1 MTTTIYS
8 ARRILTM
15 NPRRPVATH
24 VAVRDGHVL
33 GAGALDELAGWGE
46 YELDERF
53 AGKVLMPGFVEGH
66 CHSWEGS
73 AWEDTYLGFF
83 DRTAPDGVLH
93 PGLKSIDEVV
103 ERFRA
108 AAASAAADAA
118 AETGAGLTPGAGKS
132 RSGGLGGPGG
142 AGGSAG
148 LGGAGEAGGP
158 NGSGGR
164 AGASGTRGIPD
175 PSGEPGRSGEAVMGW
190 GFDPIFFG
198 GRRMVAADLD
208 RVSATRPVIVMHQS
222 GHIVNVN
229 SEALRRAGITRDTQV
244 QGLVRDAAGAPTGEL
259 QGPALRSIV
268 YRAAGRDRFLDMG
281 RGDSLWR
288 FAASARRAGVTTAT
302 DLANELPEETVA
314 SQVAATANEDFP
326 LRIVPA
332 FFAAARPADE
342 GVAWVKSLIPRSH
355 ERLRYGLVKLVVDGS
370 IQGFTARLKWPGYYN
385 GHENGLWYVE
395 PNEEL
400 PRILG
405 TFHRAGLQVHI
416 HTNGDEATEA
426 AIDAIEAVL
435 RGHPD
440 ADARFTLQHCQMA
453 HDAHFRRMAR
463 LGICANLFANHLYYW
478 GDQHHALTMGPERA
492 GRMDAAGSAKRL
504 GVPFSIHSDAPVT
517 HLAPLFTAWCA
528 VNRTTASGRVLGEAE
543 RLTVP
548 DALHAITLG
557 AAFTLKLD
565 TEIGS
570 IEAGKRA
577 DFAILEDD
585 PLAVDPAA
593 LKEVAVWGTVVG
605 GRVFP
610 NPEPEAGAAGAATVP
625 AIDPEREPS

>member
-8 ARRILTM
+8 ARRIITM
-15 NPRRPVATH
+15 NPRRPEATH

-33 GAGALDELAGWGE
+33 GAGVLDELAGWGDH
-46 YELDERF
+46 ELDERF
-53 AGKVLMPGFVEGH
+53 ADKVIMPGFVEGH

-93 PGLKSIDEVV
+93 PGLKSIDAVV

-108 AAASAAADAA
+108 AAASAAADAGTDA
-118 AETGAGLTPGAGKS
+118 GAGAGRTRPGGSDGPDGA
-132 RSGGLGGPGG
+132 GGPGG
-142 AGGSAG
+142 YDGS
-148 LGGAGEAGGP
+148 
-158 NGSGGR
+158 GR
-164 AGASGTRGIPD
+164 AGAP
-175 PSGEPGRSGEAVMGW
+175 GESGRSSEEAVMGW

-208 RVSATRPVIVMHQS
+208 RVSAMRPVIVMHQS

-229 SEALRRAGITRDTQV
+229 SEALRRAGITRDTNV
-244 QGLVRDAAGAPTGEL
+244 QGLVRDAHGEPTGEL

-314 SQVAATANEDFP
+314 SQVAATAREDFP

-342 GVAWVKSLIPRSH
+342 GVEWVKSLIPRGH
-355 ERLRYGLVKLVVDGS
+355 ERLRYGLVKLVLDGS
-370 IQGFTARLKWPGYYN
+370 IQGFTARMKWPGYYN
-385 GHENGLWYVE
+385 GHENGLWYIE
-395 PNEEL
+395 PGEEL

-405 TFHRAGLQVHI
+405 TFHRAGLQVHV

-435 RGHPD
+435 REHPA

-528 VNRTTASGRVLGEAE
+528 VNRRTASGRVLGEAE
-543 RLTVP
+543 RITVP

-570 IEAGKRA
+570 IETGKRA

-585 PLAVDPAA
+585 PLAVAPEA
-593 LKEVAVWGTVVG
+593 LKDVAVWGTVVG

-610 NPEPEAGAAGAATVP
+610 NPAAEEVARG
-625 AIDPEREPS
+625 

>member
-8 ARRILTM
+8 ARRIITM
-15 NPRRPVATH
+15 NPRRPEATH

-33 GAGALDELAGWGE
+33 GAGALDELTGWGDHV
-46 YELDERF
+46 LDERF
-53 AGKVLMPGFVEGH
+53 AGKVVMPGFVEGH

-93 PGLKSIDEVV
+93 SGLKSIEEVV

-108 AAASAAADAA
+108 AAGSAAA
-118 AETGAGLTPGAGKS
+118 EPVAGEPRPGGSGEAGEA
-132 RSGGLGGPGG
+132 GGPGG
-142 AGGSAG
+142 AGT
-148 LGGAGEAGGP
+148 P
-158 NGSGGR
+158 
-164 AGASGTRGIPD
+164 
-175 PSGEPGRSGEAVMGW
+175 GEPGQSSGEAAMGW

-208 RVSATRPVIVMHQS
+208 RVSATRPVIVMHQN

-229 SEALRRAGITRDTQV
+229 SELLRRAGITRDTQV
-244 QGLVRDAAGAPTGEL
+244 QGLVRDADGEPTGEL
-259 QGPALRSIV
+259 QSPALRAIA
-268 YRAAGRDRFLDMG
+268 YRAAGRNRFLDMG

-314 SQVAATANEDFP
+314 SQVAITAHEDFP

-342 GVAWVKSLIPRSH
+342 GVEWVKSLIPRSH
-355 ERLRYGLVKLVVDGS
+355 ERLRYGLVKLVLDGS

-395 PNEEL
+395 PDEEL
-400 PRILG
+400 PRVLG
-405 TFHRAGLQVHI
+405 TFHRAGLQVHV

-435 RGHPD
+435 REHP
-440 ADARFTLQHCQMA
+440 AGDARFTLQHCQMA

-492 GRMDAAGSAKRL
+492 GRMDAAGTAKRL

-528 VNRTTASGRVLGEAE
+528 VNRITASGRVLGEAE
-543 RLTVP
+543 RITVP

-570 IEAGKRA
+570 IETGKRA

-585 PLAVDPAA
+585 PLAVAPDA
-593 LKEVAVWGTVVG
+593 LKDVAVWGTVVG
-605 GRVFP
+605 GRVCP
-610 NPEPEAGAAGAATVP
+610 NPAAGT
-625 AIDPEREPS
+625 DRG

>member
-1 MTTTIYS
+1 MTTIYS

-24 VAVRDGHVL
+24 VAVRDGRVL
-33 GAGALDELAGWGE
+33 GAGTLDELAGWGD

-53 AGKVLMPGFVEGH
+53 AGKAVMPGFVEGH

-83 DRTAPDGVLH
+83 DRTAPDGGLH
-93 PGLKSIDEVV
+93 PGLKNIDAVV

-108 AAASAAADAA
+108 AAASAEADAR
-118 AETGAGLTPGAGKS
+118 AEAGHGAGKS
-132 RSGGLGGPGG
+132 RPGGSGGPDGAGGPGG
-142 AGGSAG
+142 PD
-148 LGGAGEAGGP
+148 GP
-158 NGSGGR
+158 GR
-164 AGASGTRGIPD
+164 AGASDTP
-175 PSGEPGRSGEAVMGW
+175 GEPGQSGEAVMGW

-229 SEALRRAGITRDTQV
+229 SEALRRAGITRDTNV
-244 QGLVRDAAGAPTGEL
+244 QGLVRDADGEPTGEL
-259 QGPALRSIV
+259 QGPALRAIV

-288 FAASARRAGVTTAT
+288 FAQSARRAGVTTAT
-302 DLANELPEETVA
+302 DLANELPEKTVA
-314 SQVAATANEDFP
+314 SQVAITADEDFP

-355 ERLRYGLVKLVVDGS
+355 ERLRYGLVKLVLDGS
-370 IQGFTARLKWPGYYN
+370 IQGFTARMKWPGYYN
-385 GHENGLWYVE
+385 GHENGLWYIE

-426 AIDAIEAVL
+426 AIDAIETVL
-435 RGHPD
+435 RERPA

-478 GDQHHALTMGPERA
+478 GDQHYVLTMGPERA
-492 GRMDAAGSAKRL
+492 GRMDAAGTAKRL

-543 RLTVP
+543 RLTVA

-570 IEAGKRA
+570 IETGKRA

-585 PLAVDPAA
+585 PLAVEPAA
-593 LKEVAVWGTVVG
+593 LKDVAVWGTVVG

-610 NPEPEAGAAGAATVP
+610 NPATEV
-625 AIDPEREPS
+625 ARG

>member
-1 MTTTIYS
+1 
-8 ARRILTM
+8 
-15 NPRRPVATH
+15 
-24 VAVRDGHVL
+24 
-33 GAGALDELAGWGE
+33 
-46 YELDERF
+46 
-53 AGKVLMPGFVEGH
+53 
-66 CHSWEGS
+66 
-73 AWEDTYLGFF
+73 
-83 DRTAPDGVLH
+83 
-93 PGLKSIDEVV
+93 
-103 ERFRA
+103 
-108 AAASAAADAA
+108 
-118 AETGAGLTPGAGKS
+118 
-132 RSGGLGGPGG
+132 
-142 AGGSAG
+142 
-148 LGGAGEAGGP
+148 
-158 NGSGGR
+158 
-164 AGASGTRGIPD
+164 
-175 PSGEPGRSGEAVMGW
+175 MGW

-302 DLANELPEETVA
+302 DLANELPEETVT
-314 SQVAATANEDFP
+314 SQIAATANEDFP

-342 GVAWVKSLIPRSH
+342 GVAWVKSLIPRGH

-426 AIDAIEAVL
+426 AIDAIETVL
-435 RGHPD
+435 RERPA

-543 RLTVP
+543 RITVP

-565 TEIGS
+565 TENRIHRDRK
-570 IEAGKRA
+570 AGGLRHPRRRPPRGGPGGA
-577 DFAILEDD
+577 QGRRGL
-585 PLAVDPAA
+585 
-593 LKEVAVWGTVVG
+593 GHG
-605 GRVFP
+605 GRWAGISEPGAGGRGGGRRNRPGDRPGARAVVTARVPDIAPPSPSRLFSPPPLRRNRGLPAPVSFP
-610 NPEPEAGAAGAATVP
+610 ASSSVRARSLRRRKYRACVEGTTCCSTPWPICSSGRCPCVAGIRPRPSANGSSRCPGLVIRYHP
-625 AIDPEREPS
+625 ADLEK

>member
-1 MTTTIYS
+1 
-8 ARRILTM
+8 M

-33 GAGALDELAGWGE
+33 GVGTQDELAGWGD
-46 YELDERF
+46 YALDERF
-53 AGKVLMPGFVEGH
+53 AGKVVMPGFVEGH

-83 DRTAPDGVLH
+83 DRTAPDGGLH
-93 PGLKSIDEVV
+93 PGLKNIDAVV

-108 AAASAAADAA
+108 AAASAGTDAG
-118 AETGAGLTPGAGKS
+118 AEAGHGAGHGAGKS
-132 RSGGLGGPGG
+132 RPGGSGGPDGAGGPGG
-142 AGGSAG
+142 PD
-148 LGGAGEAGGP
+148 GP
-158 NGSGGR
+158 GR
-164 AGASGTRGIPD
+164 AGASDTP
-175 PSGEPGRSGEAVMGW
+175 GEPGRSGEAVMGW

-229 SEALRRAGITRDTQV
+229 SEALRRAGITRDTNV
-244 QGLVRDAAGAPTGEL
+244 QGLVRDANGEPTGEL
-259 QGPALRSIV
+259 QGPALRAIV

-288 FAASARRAGVTTAT
+288 FAQSARRAGVTTAT

-314 SQVAATANEDFP
+314 SQVAITADEDFP

-355 ERLRYGLVKLVVDGS
+355 ERLRYGLVKLVLDGS
-370 IQGFTARLKWPGYYN
+370 IQGFTARMKWPGYYN
-385 GHENGLWYVE
+385 GHENGLWYIE

-426 AIDAIEAVL
+426 AIDAIETVL
-435 RGHPD
+435 RERPA

-492 GRMDAAGSAKRL
+492 GRMDATGTAKRL

-528 VNRTTASGRVLGEAE
+528 VNRRTASGRVLGEAE
-543 RLTVP
+543 RLTVA

-570 IEAGKRA
+570 IETGKRA

-585 PLAVDPAA
+585 PLAVAPAA
-593 LKEVAVWGTVVG
+593 LKDVAVWGTVVG

-610 NPEPEAGAAGAATVP
+610 NPAAEVARG
-625 AIDPEREPS
+625 

>member
-1 MTTTIYS
+1 
-8 ARRILTM
+8 M
-15 NPRRPVATH
+15 NPRRPEATH
-24 VAVRDGHVL
+24 VAVRDGWIL
-33 GAGALDELAGWGE
+33 GTGTLDDLAGWGE
-46 YELDERF
+46 YELDDRF
-53 AGKVLMPGFVEGH
+53 AGKVILPGFVEGH

-93 PGLKSIDEVV
+93 PGLKSIDAVV

-108 AAASAAADAA
+108 A
-118 AETGAGLTPGAGKS
+118 EAGLSDPD
-132 RSGGLGGPGG
+132 
-142 AGGSAG
+142 
-148 LGGAGEAGGP
+148 EA
-158 NGSGGR
+158 
-164 AGASGTRGIPD
+164 AT
-175 PSGEPGRSGEAVMGW
+175 GW

-208 RVSATRPVIVMHQS
+208 RVSAARPVLVMHQS

-229 SEALRRAGITRDTQV
+229 SELLRRAGISRDTNV
-244 QGLVRDAAGAPTGEL
+244 QGLVRDPNGEPTGEL
-259 QGPALRSIV
+259 QGPALRSIA
-268 YRAAGRDRFLDMG
+268 YRAARRSRFLDMG
-281 RGDSLWR
+281 RDDSLWR
-288 FAASARRAGVTTAT
+288 FAHSARRAGVTTAT

-314 SQVAATANEDFP
+314 SQAATSANEDFP

-342 GVAWVKSLIPRSH
+342 GVEWVRSLIPRGH

-395 PNEEL
+395 PEEEL
-400 PRILG
+400 PRVLG
-405 TFHRAGLQVHI
+405 TYHRAGLQVHV

-426 AIDAIEAVL
+426 AIDAIETVL
-435 RGHPD
+435 REHP
-440 ADARFTLQHCQMA
+440 ACDARFTLQHCQMA

-478 GDQHHALTMGPERA
+478 GDPHRALTMGPERA
-492 GRMDAAGSAKRL
+492 ERMDATGTAKRL
-504 GVPFSIHSDAPVT
+504 GVPFAIHSDAPVT

-528 VNRTTASGRVLGEAE
+528 VNRVTASGRVLGEAE
-543 RLTVP
+543 RITVP

-570 IEAGKRA
+570 IETGKRA

-585 PLAVDPAA
+585 PLAVEPAA
-593 LKEVAVWGTVVG
+593 LKDVAVWGTVVG

-610 NPEPEAGAAGAATVP
+610 VS
-625 AIDPEREPS
+625 AIGSG

>member
-1 MTTTIYS
+1 MTTIYS

-24 VAVRDGHVL
+24 VAVRDGRVL
-33 GAGALDELAGWGE
+33 GAGTLDELAGWGD

-53 AGKVLMPGFVEGH
+53 AGKVVMPGFVEGH

-83 DRTAPDGVLH
+83 DRTAPDGGLH
-93 PGLKSIDEVV
+93 PGLKNIDAVV

-108 AAASAAADAA
+108 AAASAEADAR
-118 AETGAGLTPGAGKS
+118 AEAGHGAGKS
-132 RSGGLGGPGG
+132 RPGGSGGPDGAGGPGG
-142 AGGSAG
+142 PD
-148 LGGAGEAGGP
+148 GP
-158 NGSGGR
+158 GR
-164 AGASGTRGIPD
+164 AGASDTP
-175 PSGEPGRSGEAVMGW
+175 GEPGRSGEAVMGW

-229 SEALRRAGITRDTQV
+229 SEALRRAGITRDTNV
-244 QGLVRDAAGAPTGEL
+244 QGLVRDADGEPTGEL
-259 QGPALRSIV
+259 QGPALRAIV

-288 FAASARRAGVTTAT
+288 FAQSARRAGVTTAT

-314 SQVAATANEDFP
+314 SQVAITADEDFP

-355 ERLRYGLVKLVVDGS
+355 ERLRYGLVKLVLDGS
-370 IQGFTARLKWPGYYN
+370 IQGFTARMKWPGYYN
-385 GHENGLWYVE
+385 GHENGLWYIE

-426 AIDAIEAVL
+426 AIDAIETVL
-435 RGHPD
+435 RERPA

-492 GRMDAAGSAKRL
+492 GRMDAAGTAKRL

-528 VNRTTASGRVLGEAE
+528 VNRRTASGRVLGETE
-543 RLTVP
+543 RITVA

-570 IEAGKRA
+570 IETGKRA

-585 PLAVDPAA
+585 PLAVEPAA
-593 LKEVAVWGTVVG
+593 LKDVAVWGTVVG

-610 NPEPEAGAAGAATVP
+610 NPAAEAARG
-625 AIDPEREPS
+625 

>member
-1 MTTTIYS
+1 MTTTIYA
-8 ARRILTM
+8 ARKIITM
-15 NPRRPVATH
+15 NPRRPEATH
-24 VAVRDGHVL
+24 VAVRDGHIL
-33 GAGALDELAGWGE
+33 GTGTLDELAGWGE
-46 YELDERF
+46 HALDERF
-53 AGKVLMPGFVEGH
+53 ADKVVMPGFVEGH

-83 DRTAPDGVLH
+83 DRTAPDGTVH
-93 PGLKSIDEVV
+93 RGLRSIDEVV

-108 AAASAAADAA
+108 VQVGIADPDAA
-118 AETGAGLTPGAGKS
+118 A
-132 RSGGLGGPGG
+132 
-142 AGGSAG
+142 
-148 LGGAGEAGGP
+148 
-158 NGSGGR
+158 
-164 AGASGTRGIPD
+164 
-175 PSGEPGRSGEAVMGW
+175 MGW
-190 GFDPIFFG
+190 GFDPIFFH

-229 SEALRRAGITRDTQV
+229 SEVLRRANITRDTDV
-244 QGLVRDAAGAPTGEL
+244 QGLVRDASGEPTGEL
-259 QGPALRSIV
+259 QGPALRSIA
-268 YRAAGRDRFLDMG
+268 YRTTGRDRFLDMA
-281 RGDSLWR
+281 RGDALWR
-288 FAASARRAGVTTAT
+288 FAHSTRRAGVTTAT
-302 DLANELPEETVA
+302 DLANELREETVA
-314 SQVAATANEDFP
+314 SQIEVTGHERYP

-332 FFAAARPADE
+332 FFANTRPAGE
-342 GVAWVKSLIPRSH
+342 GVAWVQSLVPRSH
-355 ERLRYGLVKLVVDGS
+355 QRLRYGLVKLVLDGS
-370 IQGFTARLKWPGYYN
+370 IQGFTARLKWPGYHN

-395 PNEEL
+395 PQEEL

-405 TFHRAGLQVHI
+405 AYHQAGIQVHI

-435 RGHPD
+435 RTHPA

-478 GDQHHALTMGPERA
+478 GDQHVALTMGPERA
-492 GRMDAAGSAKRL
+492 ERMDATGSAKRL

-543 RLTVP
+543 RITVP
-548 DALHAITLG
+548 DALYAITMG

-570 IEAGKRA
+570 IETGKRA

-585 PLAVDPAA
+585 PLAIEPAA
-593 LKEVAVWGTVVG
+593 LKDVEVWGTVVG
-605 GRVFP
+605 GRMFP
-610 NPEPEAGAAGAATVP
+610 VADSPRTPE
-625 AIDPEREPS
+625 

>member
-1 MTTTIYS
+1 MNRIVIYS
-8 ARRILTM
+8 ARKIVTM
-15 NPRRPVATH
+15 NPRRPEATH
-24 VAVRDGHVL
+24 VAVGDGRIL
-33 GAGALDELAGWGE
+33 GTGTLDDLSGWGSV
-46 YELDERF
+46 ELDDRF
-53 AGKVLMPGFVEGH
+53 AGKVIAPGFVEGH

-83 DRTAPDGVLH
+83 DRTAPDGTVH
-93 PGLKSIDEVV
+93 RGLKSIGEVV

-108 AAASAAADAA
+108 AAA
-118 AETGAGLTPGAGKS
+118 GA
-132 RSGGLGGPGG
+132 
-142 AGGSAG
+142 SAG
-148 LGGAGEAGGP
+148 NGVGTGTEAGESCPG
-158 NGSGGR
+158 GSGG
-164 AGASGTRGIPD
+164 
-175 PSGEPGRSGEAVMGW
+175 AVMGW

-229 SEALRRAGITRDTQV
+229 SELLRRAGITRDTSV
-244 QGLVRDAAGAPTGEL
+244 QGLVRDANGEPTGEL

-268 YRAAGRDRFLDMG
+268 YRTAGRDRFLDMG

-288 FAASARRAGVTTAT
+288 FAESARRAGVTTAT

-314 SQVAATANEDFP
+314 SQIAITGEADFP
-326 LRIVPA
+326 LRVVPA
-332 FFAAARPADE
+332 FFAGGRPAEE
-342 GVAWVKSLIPRSH
+342 GVAWVQSLIPRSH
-355 ERLRYGLVKLVVDGS
+355 ERLRYGLVKLVLDGS

-385 GHENGLWYVE
+385 GHENGLWYIE
-395 PNEEL
+395 PSQEL
-400 PRILG
+400 PRLLRAY
-405 TFHRAGLQVHI
+405 HRAGLHVHI

-435 RGHPD
+435 REHPA

-478 GDQHHALTMGPERA
+478 GDQHHTLTLGPERA
-492 GRMDAAGSAKRL
+492 ERMDAAGSARRL

-528 VNRTTASGRVLGEAE
+528 VNRVSASGRVLGPAE
-543 RLTVP
+543 RLPVA

-570 IEAGKRA
+570 IETGKRA

-593 LKEVAVWGTVVG
+593 LKDVEVWGTVVG

-610 NPEPEAGAAGAATVP
+610 NPAP
-625 AIDPEREPS
+625 ARDG

>member
-1 MTTTIYS
+1 MAVTVYS
-8 ARRILTM
+8 SRRILTM
-15 NPRRPVATH
+15 NHRRPEATH

-33 GAGALDELAGWGE
+33 GAGALDELAGWGD

-53 AGKVLMPGFVEGH
+53 ADKVIVPGFVEGH

-83 DRTAPDGVLH
+83 DRAAPDGTLH
-93 PGLKSIDEVV
+93 PGLKSIDAVV

-118 AETGAGLTPGAGKS
+118 AGPGAGES
-132 RSGGLGGPGG
+132 RSGGSD
-142 AGGSAG
+142 GS
-148 LGGAGEAGGP
+148 GGAGETGGAAP
-158 NGSGGR
+158 PGGT
-164 AGASGTRGIPD
+164 AGAAMS
-175 PSGEPGRSGEAVMGW
+175 W
-190 GFDPIFFG
+190 GFDPIFFD

-208 RVSATRPVIVMHQS
+208 RVSTTRPVIVMHQS

-229 SEALRRAGITRDTQV
+229 SEALRRAGITRDTNV
-244 QGLVRDAAGAPTGEL
+244 QGLVRDAHGEPTGEL

-268 YRAAGRDRFLDMG
+268 YRAAGKDRFLDMG

-314 SQVAATANEDFP
+314 SQVATTAREDFP

-332 FFAAARPADE
+332 FFAAARPPDD
-342 GVAWVKSLIPRSH
+342 GVAWVKSLIPRGH

-395 PNEEL
+395 PDEEL
-400 PRILG
+400 PRVLG
-405 TFHRAGLQVHI
+405 TFHRAGLQVHV

-426 AIDAIEAVL
+426 AIDAIESVL
-435 RGHPD
+435 RERPAG
-440 ADARFTLQHCQMA
+440 DARFTLQHCQMA

-478 GDQHHALTMGPERA
+478 GDQHYALTMGPERA
-492 GRMDAAGSAKRL
+492 GRMDAAGTAKRL

-543 RLTVP
+543 RITVA

-570 IEAGKRA
+570 IETGKRA

-585 PLAVDPAA
+585 PLAVAPEA
-593 LKEVAVWGTVVG
+593 LKDVAVWGTVVG

-610 NPEPEAGAAGAATVP
+610 NPAAGAA
-625 AIDPEREPS
+625 RG

>member
-1 MTTTIYS
+1 MTTTIYA
-8 ARRILTM
+8 ARKIITM
-15 NPRRPVATH
+15 NPRRPEATH

-33 GAGALDELAGWGE
+33 GTGTLDDLASWGDHT
-46 YELDERF
+46 LDERF
-53 AGKVLMPGFVEGH
+53 ADKVLMPGFVEGH

-83 DRTAPDGVLH
+83 DRTAPDGTLH
-93 PGLKSIDEVV
+93 RGLRSIDEVV

-108 AAASAAADAA
+108 AEAGLKDPDAA
-118 AETGAGLTPGAGKS
+118 A
-132 RSGGLGGPGG
+132 
-142 AGGSAG
+142 
-148 LGGAGEAGGP
+148 
-158 NGSGGR
+158 
-164 AGASGTRGIPD
+164 
-175 PSGEPGRSGEAVMGW
+175 MGW
-190 GFDPIFFG
+190 GFDPIFFD

-222 GHIVNVN
+222 GHIINVN
-229 SEALRRAGITRDTQV
+229 SEVLRRANITRDTNV
-244 QGLVRDAAGAPTGEL
+244 QGLVRDANGAPSGEL
-259 QGPALRSIV
+259 QGPALRSIA
-268 YRAAGRDRFLDMG
+268 YRTTGRDRFLDMA
-281 RGDSLWR
+281 RGDALWR
-288 FAASARRAGVTTAT
+288 FAHSAQRAGVTTAT
-302 DLANELPEETVA
+302 DLANDLREETVA
-314 SQVAATANEDFP
+314 SQIEVTGHESYP
-326 LRIVPA
+326 LRVVPA
-332 FFAAARPADE
+332 FFANTRPAGE
-342 GVAWVKSLIPRSH
+342 GVEWVKSLIPRSH
-355 ERLRYGLVKLVVDGS
+355 ERLRYGLVKLVLDGS
-370 IQGFTARLKWPGYYN
+370 IQGFTARMKWPGYYN

-395 PNEEL
+395 PQEEL

-405 TFHRAGLQVHI
+405 AYHQTGLQVHV

-435 RGHPD
+435 RQHPA

-478 GDQHHALTMGPERA
+478 GDQHVALTMGQERA
-492 GRMDAAGSAKRL
+492 ERMDATGSAKRL

-528 VNRTTASGRVLGEAE
+528 VNRVTASGRVLGEAE
-543 RLTVP
+543 RITVP

-565 TEIGS
+565 AEIGS
-570 IEAGKRA
+570 IETGKRA

-585 PLAVDPAA
+585 PLAVEPAA
-593 LKEVAVWGTVVG
+593 LKDIEVWGTVVG

-610 NPEPEAGAAGAATVP
+610 VAEIGSVEAG
-625 AIDPEREPS
+625 